1 MLETGIKAPEFT
13 LKNQDGEEVSLKDFL
28 GKKVI
33 LYFYP
38 KDNTP
43 GCTTQACSFGDM
55 YPQIREKGAVVLG
68 VSKDSVASHKKFAD
82 KYGLPFT
89 LLSDPE
95 LEVIQKYDVWQEKNM
110 YGKKVMGVV
119 RSTYLIDEEG
129 IIKEAFAKVKPGE
142 NAETTA
148 MREVEEE
155 IGVSVERLRM
165 TGTYW
170 FGKKDMLMIG
180 FIAEAKK
187 RELVLSGEVDE
198 AVWVPVSQALK
209 MVHPAGSV
217 SHTLVEYYLNE
228 QKNRKD

>member
-1 MLETGIKAPEFT
+1 MDDLQEVAVMLETGIKAPEFT

-28 GKKVI
+28 VKKVI

-129 IIKEAFAKVKPGE
+129 IIKEAFTKVKPGE
-142 NAETTA
+142 NAAQMLET
-148 MREVEEE
+148 
-155 IGVSVERLRM
+155 L
-165 TGTYW
+165 
-170 FGKKDMLMIG
+170 
-180 FIAEAKK
+180 
-187 RELVLSGEVDE
+187 
-198 AVWVPVSQALK
+198 
-209 MVHPAGSV
+209 
-217 SHTLVEYYLNE
+217 
-228 QKNRKD
+228 